1 MCREHNMIVNQ
12 SAPAA
17 TVVPILVYE
26 DVGRAVGWLCDA
38 FGFVERLRV
47 EHGGSVAHAQLIV
60 GDGAIMLG
68 RQGGTYRAPRRG
80 EVPQYVHVTVTD
92 VDAHYER
99 ARKYGA
105 HIVNPPHDMPFG
117 ERQYTTEDPEGHL
130 WAFSQHIADVP
141 PEAWGAK
148 LAAP

>member
-1 MCREHNMIVNQ
+1 MIVNQ

-26 DVGRAVGWLCDA
+26 DVGRAIGWLRDA

-68 RQGGTYRAPRRG
+68 RQGGPYRAPRRG
-80 EVPQYVHVTVTD
+80 EIPQYVHVTVTD
-92 VDAHYER
+92 VDTHFER
-99 ARKYGA
+99 ARNHGA

-117 ERQYTTEDPEGHL
+117 ERQYTAEDPEGHL

-141 PEAWGAK
+141 PERWGAK
-148 LAAP
+148 LAAG